1 MSVHKEDA
9 KCQLTAIIENRW
21 SPRAFSSQEMTEAQ
35 AIEIFEAIRWSPSC
49 MNDQPWRIQYAF
61 RQDQDGF
68 AKLFSCLSPG
78 NAWAKQAALLFL
90 ISSEKNF
97 GNGEVNGYAGHDVG
111 IALGQALAQI
121 TAMGL
126 HAHLMAGFDQNQA
139 KTVLALSESQQ
150 PWTMVAVGHLGE
162 LSQLS
167 DTLQQRE
174 LATRKRKSYD
184 LLVHQVR

>member
-1 MSVHKEDA
+1 MSVKKEDA
-9 KCQLTAIIENRW
+9 KCKLTDVIENRW
-21 SPRAFSSQEMTEAQ
+21 SPRAFSTKEMTEAQ
-35 AIEIFEAIRWSPSC
+35 VTEIFEAIRWSPSC
-49 MNDQPWRIQYAF
+49 MNDQPWRIQYAL
-61 RQDQDGF
+61 RQDQAGF

-78 NAWAKQAALLFL
+78 NAWAKQASLLFL
-90 ISSEKNF
+90 ISSEKYF
-97 GNGEVNGYAGHDVG
+97 GNGDLNGYAGHDVG

-139 KTVLALSESQQ
+139 KSLLSLPESQQ
-150 PWTMVAVGHLGE
+150 PWTMVAVGDLGDV
-162 LSQLS
+162 SQLS

-184 LLVHQVR
+184 SLVQKV